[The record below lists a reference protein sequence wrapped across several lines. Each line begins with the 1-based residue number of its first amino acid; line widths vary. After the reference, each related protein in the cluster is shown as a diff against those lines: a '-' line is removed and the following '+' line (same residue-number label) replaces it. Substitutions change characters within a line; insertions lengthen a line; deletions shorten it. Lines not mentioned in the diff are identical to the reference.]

1 MANTLWCLGV
11 GREEGGAQVIPTN
24 VTFKKAGFVC
34 HIEMLGLKIQ
44 VCDTCGFRVGM
55 RGKDSGT
62 KHQGKIISLKLQKF
76 TRKYALCLHV
86 THVEQEIQYYIKEL
100 MGFTLSVSTMKVL
113 HLEITESWI
122 VKKIKSRTNH

>member
-34 HIEMLGLKIQ
+34 HIEMLGPRIQ
-44 VCDTCGFRVGM
+44 VRDTCGFRVGK

-86 THVEQEIQYYIKEL
+86 THV
-100 MGFTLSVSTMKVL
+100 
-113 HLEITESWI
+113 
-122 VKKIKSRTNH
+122 

>member
-1 MANTLWCLGV
+1 M
-11 GREEGGAQVIPTN
+11 GAQVIPTN

-34 HIEMLGLKIQ
+34 HFEMLGLRIQ
-44 VCDTCGFRVGM
+44 VRDTCGFRVGM

-100 MGFTLSVSTMKVL
+100 MGFTLSVSAMEVL

>member
-1 MANTLWCLGV
+1 MVFEGGEG
-11 GREEGGAQVIPTN
+11 GRGAQVIPTN
-24 VTFKKAGFVC
+24 VTLKRAGFVC
-34 HIEMLGLKIQ
+34 HFEMLGLRIQ
-44 VCDTCGFRVGM
+44 VRDTCGFRVGK

-86 THVEQEIQYYIKEL
+86 TLVEQEIQYYTKEL
-100 MGFTLSVSTMKVL
+100 MGVTLLGSVCAMK

>member
-1 MANTLWCLGV
+1 
-11 GREEGGAQVIPTN
+11 
-24 VTFKKAGFVC
+24 
-34 HIEMLGLKIQ
+34 MLGLRIQ
-44 VCDTCGFRVGM
+44 VRDTFGFRIGM
-55 RGKDSGT
+55 WGKENGILVEIT

-100 MGFTLSVSTMKVL
+100 MAFTLSVSTMKVL

>member
-1 MANTLWCLGV
+1 MVKCRLTCKGLGNWLTLCGV
-11 GREEGGAQVIPTN
+11 WGWGRGAQVIPTN

-34 HIEMLGLKIQ
+34 HIEMLGLSIQ
-44 VCDTCGFRVGM
+44 VRDTCGFRVGM

-86 THVEQEIQYYIKEL
+86 TYVEQEIQYYIK
-100 MGFTLSVSTMKVL
+100 
-113 HLEITESWI
+113 
-122 VKKIKSRTNH
+122 

>member
-34 HIEMLGLKIQ
+34 HIEMLGPRIQ
-44 VCDTCGFRVGM
+44 VRDTCGFRVGM

-86 THVEQEIQYYIKEL
+86 THVEQEIQYYIKEQ

-113 HLEITESWI
+113 HLEIAESWI

>member
-34 HIEMLGLKIQ
+34 HFEMLGLSIQ
-44 VCDTCGFRVGM
+44 VRDTCGFRVRM

-100 MGFTLSVSTMKVL
+100 MGVTLSVSAMKVL

-122 VKKIKSRTNH
+122 VKKIKSRTNN